1 LIYFA
6 YDKFESRFEK
16 DLKLVRDR
24 NLLEKLKQVIL
35 ACKQVETLG
44 EINNLKK
51 MQGYDGFYR
60 IRLGDYRVGIEV
72 LENEIIFA
80 RFLHRKDIYK
90 FFP

>member
-1 LIYFA
+1 MNV
-6 YDKFESRFEK
+6 KFESRFEK

>member
-1 LIYFA
+1 MNV
-6 YDKFESRFEK
+6 KFESRFEK

-80 RFLHRKDIYK
+80 RILHRKDIYK